1 MANSSK
7 KRVLLVEDEWEIA
20 DFVVR
25 GLREEGFHVEHAPDG
40 LMGMHQIDAQAWDVI
55 LLDWGLPGE
64 NGMALL
70 KRLRSRGMETPV
82 IFLTAR
88 DSVPD
93 RVKGLNAGAD
103 DYLCKPFAF
112 EELLARIRGLIRR
125 AKGEADPSG

>member
-25 GLREEGFHVEHAPDG
+25 GLREEGFQVEHAPDG
-40 LMGMHQIDAQAWDVI
+40 LMGMHQIDAQTWDVI

-125 AKGEADPSG
+125 AGGEADPSG